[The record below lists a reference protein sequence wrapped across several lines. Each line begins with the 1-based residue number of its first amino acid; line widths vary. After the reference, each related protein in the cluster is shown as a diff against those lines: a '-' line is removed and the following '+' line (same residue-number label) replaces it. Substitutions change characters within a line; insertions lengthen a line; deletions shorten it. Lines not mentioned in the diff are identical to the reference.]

1 MASDDIE
8 QVRQLLVEAQIVALR
23 NLNAKRAGA
32 EVDYSA
38 SPMRG
43 LTDLGLAER
52 TAQGWSIISRKGYA
66 GSTPASRTSTRP
78 AAS

>member
-8 QVRQLLVEAQIVALR
+8 KVRPLLDEGQIVALR

-32 EVDYSA
+32 EVDYICIA
-38 SPMRG
+38 DARC

-52 TAQGWSIISRKGYA
+52 TAQGWLITPG
-66 GSTPASRTSTRP
+66 GSAWLSGHGLVGDQ
-78 AAS
+78 